1 MATTAGHGKQV
12 TEKEKEDVSK
22 AMKQKM
28 NELPRSKLR
37 GISLKESPV
46 LALQAAGN

>member
-22 AMKQKM
+22 AMKQKINVM
-28 NELPRSKLR
+28 RYPAASSGELNPKRD
-37 GISLKESPV
+37 
-46 LALQAAGN
+46 